1 MSIDYVLWQ
10 GRAWLAPIWERLGSN
25 ARVPTRLIA
34 PKFAV
39 GIPPISCPRA
49 LQIFHEMPLSNA
61 VVINGAIPDALS
73 DVIEVIES
81 PGVFVRSNGGEA

>member
-1 MSIDYVLWQ
+1 
-10 GRAWLAPIWERLGSN
+10 
-25 ARVPTRLIA
+25 
-34 PKFAV
+34 
-39 GIPPISCPRA
+39 
-49 LQIFHEMPLSNA
+49 MPLSNA